1 MHERTPLIG
10 RGQLG
15 NPMIDGVRRSY
26 TLLILFLNEVIEEL
40 GTDRGL
46 EMLQSA
52 VEKQAEIIHGELL
65 RKLPEEMPPLDI
77 GDAVYRTFM
86 EEAGAKVVVHNKDES
101 AITYR
106 ISRCPFYE
114 AFLDVGIDC
123 GYFLGG
129 LCGNLTLPAIQAIL
143 NRFDG
148 RLKVE
153 SRLVRESAEEFCI
166 ERVTLEA

>member
-1 MHERTPLIG
+1 MF
-10 RGQLG
+10 
-15 NPMIDGVRRSY
+15 DGVRRSY
-26 TLLILFLNEVIEEL
+26 TLLFLFLNEIIEEL

-46 EMLQSA
+46 EMLTTA
-52 VEKQAEIIHGELL
+52 IEKQADVIHRELL
-65 RKLPEEMPPLDI
+65 RKLPENLVPLEV
-77 GDAVYRTFM
+77 GDAVYKTFM
-86 EEAGAKVVVHNKDES
+86 EEAGAEVIIHERDDS
-101 AITYR
+101 SITYR
-106 ISRCPFYE
+106 VARCPFYE

-153 SRLVRESAEEFCI
+153 SRLVRESAEEFCL
-166 ERVTLEA
+166 ERITLRA